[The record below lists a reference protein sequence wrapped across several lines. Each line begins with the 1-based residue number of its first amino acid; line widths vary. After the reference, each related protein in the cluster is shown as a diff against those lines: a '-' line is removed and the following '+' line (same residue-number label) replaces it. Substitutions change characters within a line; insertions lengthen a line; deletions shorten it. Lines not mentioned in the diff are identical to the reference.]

1 MNKNRYMLHILSA
14 FFFPLFLWSSR
25 MNPGFFLLLFS
36 LSKVSLSVY
45 FFTLEKFLTLIILAK
60 NFPNKKLF

>member
-1 MNKNRYMLHILSA
+1 
-14 FFFPLFLWSSR
+14 
-25 MNPGFFLLLFS
+25 MNPGFFLLLFF

>member
-1 MNKNRYMLHILSA
+1 MVFPDESRLFPFA
-14 FFFPLFLWSSR
+14 FFLA
-25 MNPGFFLLLFS
+25 FF
-36 LSKVSLSVY
+36 LSKVSQSVY

>member
-1 MNKNRYMLHILSA
+1 MVFPDESRLFPFA
-14 FFFPLFLWSSR
+14 FF
-25 MNPGFFLLLFS
+25 

-60 NFPNKKLF
+60 NFRNKKLF